1 MAESISTNYSV
12 ALWFDDVMQK
22 EISLNKNL
30 KNLQKQ
36 QLFVGSGVEDTI
48 DENLHT
54 ELDNFGQYCVDY
66 REVKKDDIEKVLMNS
81 DESQNEDEL
90 AKDIFSE
97 ISDTKYNNQF
107 GFYTDLYVGHVNE
120 KDFRKNGSSGGFVSW
135 LAVKLLE
142 QGKIDGYIHVKKTST
157 PGLLFEYG
165 ISRTVDDIKSGA
177 KSRYYPAELSKV
189 LKEVKEKPGKYAV
202 VGIPEIITE
211 LRLLAEND
219 EIINERIKYYF
230 GLVCG
235 HQKTTKYA
243 EAIAWEYGIS
253 PGDLEDIDFRVKKNT
268 GTAIEYDMKFTGKV
282 NGRKKTFIVKNNEPF
297 VSSWAHGFF
306 KARFSDFTD
315 NSFNEVADITF
326 GDAWLDEYM
335 SDPMGNNILIV
346 RNQDIAKII
355 KDSITANQVKLD
367 VVDQEVILRSQLG
380 LVHHTRDELPYRL
393 YKEAKR
399 HGWAPKKRVEP
410 SNELDS
416 HRKKVQD
423 ARQEIAEKS
432 HIYYQQAIERNDFS
446 WFKKKMQK
454 LVDEYNWLYGQPTS
468 KKSKRV
474 HADGAILT
482 LTGYFNYGNVLQ
494 RYALQ
499 KFLQKS
505 GYSFVSYVDPYSAS
519 RDIYR
524 VSRKARLK
532 TPLRALKRLL
542 RRQRP
547 YWYKPKYGDI
557 YPEAHRI
564 ENIINFVNKNIFVK
578 QFDPRDNYKNYIVGS
593 DQVWRDWWGNREI
606 SGYYFLN
613 FLKGRKANRIAYA
626 ASFGKDKIEEV
637 MNKDTVEYIRPYI
650 EQFNGVSAREKSGVK
665 MVEKTWGIKGV
676 REVVDPTLLLDVAD
690 YSRLINQSS
699 VEHEKIQPI
708 FTYVIDE
715 TDDTRNF
722 VQKVS
727 DSRGQSFAGMRAHGG
742 AEDDTLPPV
751 ELWLKGFR
759 DAELVVTNSFHGMM
773 FSVINNTDFI
783 IIGRE
788 DGGLLR
794 IKDFLSEYGI
804 SGRFV
809 GEAKLADFDLA
820 KLKQI
825 NWMDVNEKLERRR
838 KESGQWLLAQL
849 NN

>member
-1 MAESISTNYSV
+1 M
-12 ALWFDDVMQK
+12 K
-22 EISLNKNL
+22 KNL
-30 KNLQKQ
+30 RNIQKQ
-36 QLFVGSGVEDTI
+36 RLFVGSGVDDII

-54 ELDNFGQYCVDY
+54 ELDDFGQYYVDY
-66 REVKKDDIEKVLMNS
+66 RKVKKDDIEKVLMNS
-81 DESQNEDEL
+81 DESRSEDEIG
-90 AKDIFSE
+90 KSIFSK
-97 ISDTKYNNQF
+97 IPKIKHNSKL
-107 GFYTDLYVGHVNE
+107 GFYIDLYVGYV
-120 KDFRKNGSSGGFVSW
+120 KKDDFRKNGSSGGFTSW

-142 QGKIDGYIHVKKTST
+142 QGKIDGFIHVKKTST

-165 ISRTVDDIKSGA
+165 VSRTVDDIKSGA

-253 PGDLEDIDFRVKKNT
+253 PGELEDIDFRFKKNT

-282 NGRKKTFIVKNNEPF
+282 NGREKAFIVRNNEPF

-326 GDAWLDEYM
+326 GDAWLDEYIG
-335 SDPMGNNILIV
+335 DPMGNNILIV

-355 KDSITANQVKLD
+355 KDSIAANQVKLD
-367 VVDQEVILRSQLG
+367 VVDQEVIVRSQLG

-393 YKEAKR
+393 YKEAKK
-399 HGWAPKKRVEP
+399 HNWAPRKRIKP
-410 SNELDS
+410 SNELDP

-423 ARQEIAEKS
+423 VRQEIAEKS
-432 HIYYQQAIERNDFS
+432 RIYYRQATERNDFN

-454 LVDEYNWLYGQPTS
+454 LVNEYSRLYGQPTP

-474 HADGAILT
+474 RADGAILT

-499 KFLQKS
+499 RFLQKN
-505 GYSFVSYVDPYSAS
+505 GLNFVSYVDPYSAP

-524 VSRKARLK
+524 ISTLKKLK
-532 TPLRALKRLL
+532 TPLRAAKRLV
-542 RRQRP
+542 RQQKP
-547 YWYKPKYGDI
+547 YWYTPKYGDI
-557 YPEAHRI
+557 YPEAHGM
-564 ENIINFVNKNIFVK
+564 ENIINFVNRNISVK
-578 QFDPRDNYKNYIVGS
+578 QFDPRDDYKNYIVGS
-593 DQVWRDWWGNREI
+593 DQVWRDWWGNREVL
-606 SGYYFLN
+606 GYYFFN

-626 ASFGKDKIEEV
+626 ASFGKDKISDV
-637 MNKDTVEYIRPYI
+637 MSHDTVEYIRPYI
-650 EQFNGVSAREKSGVK
+650 EQFNRISVREKSGAK
-665 MVEKTWGIKGV
+665 IVEKTWGLRGV
-676 REVVDPTLLLDVAD
+676 EEVVDPTLLLDKAE
-690 YSRLINQSS
+690 YSELINQSD
-699 VEHEKIQPI
+699 VRHEKIQPI

-722 VQKVS
+722 IQKVS
-727 DSRGQSFAGMRAHGG
+727 DSRGQSFAGMRAHGD

-759 DAELVVTNSFHGMM
+759 DAELIVTNSFHGMM
-773 FSVINNTDFI
+773 LSVINHTDFI

-788 DGGLLR
+788 NGGLSR

-804 SGRFV
+804 RGRFV
-809 GEAKLADFDLA
+809 EETELADFDLA

-825 NWMDVNEKLERRR
+825 NWMDVNEKLDQRR